1 MSDKE
6 VSVYDEEKRDEL
18 LDDGEISPE
27 EEGFMRGYEDS
38 EEEEGGKTREKD
50 SEEE

>member
-18 LDDGEISPE
+18 LEDGEISTE
-27 EEGFMRGYEDS
+27 EEGFMRGYEDN
-38 EEEEGGKTREKD
+38 EEEEEKENP
-50 SEEE
+50 EEE